1 MKLLAIP
8 DATGK
13 PLLWIN
19 AEHLVS
25 VSRLHFNTGRDLELR
40 AELKIDGM
48 PLQRINLGVFATPEL
63 ADVAWAEF
71 LARLEAG

>member
-8 DATGK
+8 DASGK

-25 VSRLHFNTGRDLELR
+25 VGRIHLHDGREVRLI
-40 AELKIDGM
+40 AELKVDGM
-48 PLQRINLGVFATPEL
+48 PLQRIELGTF
-63 ADVAWAEF
+63 DS
-71 LARLEAG
+71 LEAADAPWETFLSRLQT

>member
-8 DATGK
+8 DASGK

-25 VSRLHFNTGRDLELR
+25 VGRIHLHDGREVRLI
-40 AELKIDGM
+40 AELKVDGM
-48 PLQRINLGVFATPEL
+48 PLQRIELGSFDSVET
-63 ADVAWAEF
+63 ADAPWAAF
-71 LARLEAG
+71 LGHLEG

>member
-8 DATGK
+8 DASGK

-25 VSRLHFNTGRDLELR
+25 VGRIHLHDGQEVRLI
-40 AELKIDGM
+40 AELKVDGM
-48 PLQRINLGVFATPEL
+48 PLQRIELGSFRSIE
-63 ADVAWAEF
+63 DVDAAWTTF
-71 LARLEAG
+71 LGRLEE

>member
-25 VSRLHFNTGRDLELR
+25 VSRVHLHDGRVKSVWVVYLSRDPSES
-40 AELKIDGM
+40 G
-48 PLQRINLGVFATPEL
+48 
-63 ADVAWAEF
+63 
-71 LARLEAG
+71 

>member
-19 AEHLVS
+19 AKHLVS
-25 VSRLHFNTGRDLELR
+25 VARLHLQTGREVILV
-40 AELKIDGM
+40 AELKVDGM
-48 PLQRINLGVFATPEL
+48 PLQRVELGTFGSLEETDAPWAT
-63 ADVAWAEF
+63 F
-71 LARLEAG
+71 LERLQA